1 MTKLIIDLI
10 TSKNPLLEDSDPC
23 WDNYKQI
30 GLKKKDGKTVPNCVP
45 QEKTNMKAIR
55 VSEKLSV
62 SAGMGAWIKDFQDS
76 DAPQFADAD
85 EDERRTMAIAAF
97 LAAKRESK
105 KSVEKEEEQVDELK
119 TGTLLRYASKAG
131 KDGLSKGIAA
141 ARASDMDDSEAA
153 ALLRQKRDK
162 RYAGQNQALNKI
174 RSKVTKEEVEI
185 KEDELSQKK
194 KEEVVTVRHKDS
206 GKELSI
212 VKTAVADYQKRGYYP
227 VKESTSEY
235 AQSANKILDDLK
247 KANISAADKA
257 KLAKLA
263 DLMAKM
269 KDK

>member
-45 QEKTNMKAIR
+45 QEKTNMKAIK

-62 SAGMGAWIKDFQDS
+62 SDGMGAWLKAFQDS

-85 EDERRTMAIAAF
+85 EDERRKMAIAAF

-105 KSVEKEEEQVDELK
+105 KRVE
-119 TGTLLRYASKAG
+119 
-131 KDGLSKGIAA
+131 
-141 ARASDMDDSEAA
+141 
-153 ALLRQKRDK
+153 
-162 RYAGQNQALNKI
+162 
-174 RSKVTKEEVEI
+174 KEEVEI

-227 VKESTSEY
+227 VK
-235 AQSANKILDDLK
+235 QN
-247 KANISAADKA
+247 
-257 KLAKLA
+257 
-263 DLMAKM
+263 
-269 KDK
+269 